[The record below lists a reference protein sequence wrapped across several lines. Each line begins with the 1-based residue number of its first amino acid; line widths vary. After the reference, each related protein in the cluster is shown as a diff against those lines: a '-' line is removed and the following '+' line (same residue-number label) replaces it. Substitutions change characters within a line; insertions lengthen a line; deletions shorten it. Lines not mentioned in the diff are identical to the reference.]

1 MNCIQPARFPAYP
14 HLQWWHIIVIT
25 LPRISEEN
33 SMPRLLCFLFMLIAI
48 LALISES
55 TAQQPKAPSKT
66 STSPAEK
73 KTEKPDEAAA
83 KPVTTRHSIKFG
95 GKRLQYTATAGQL
108 PIRNAEGEVEAHIFY
123 MAYTLDSP
131 PEGQRRPLM
140 FSFNGGPGSSSVWL
154 HLGAL
159 GPRRVKM
166 LPDGSMPPPP
176 AELID
181 NEFTWLDHTDLVF
194 IDPVGTGYSR
204 PTKPDLG
211 KKFWSIQGDLDSV
224 GEFIRLY
231 LTENNRWTSPLF
243 IVGESYGT
251 TRAAGLSGN
260 LIDHGIALRGV
271 VLVSAV
277 LNFQT
282 IVFARGNDL
291 PYVLFLPSYT
301 ATAWYH
307 KKLPP
312 ELEQDLQKTLRE
324 VEQWTTSRYSA
335 ALTKGDQL
343 TPTERQDVVNQ
354 LARYTGL
361 SKSFIDRA
369 NLRINQQH
377 FAKEL
382 LRDERR
388 TVGRY
393 DSRLKGIDESA
404 VDSVPDY
411 DPSEAAVR
419 SAFTTAFNNYVR
431 TELQYKSDLE
441 YKILGGIRQ
450 WEWGN
455 AIQGFPNVTDALRR
469 ALVKNPYMKVHV
481 ASGYYD
487 LATPYFGTHY
497 TIDHLNLDP
506 TVRGNVTTSEYE
518 AGHMM
523 YIQSESLTK
532 LKKDLVGF
540 LENALR

>member
-1 MNCIQPARFPAYP
+1 
-14 HLQWWHIIVIT
+14 
-25 LPRISEEN
+25 
-33 SMPRLLCFLFMLIAI
+33 MPRLLGFFFASIVLIT
-48 LALISES
+48 ES
-55 TAQQPKAPSKT
+55 AAQEPKAPTKAPT
-66 STSPAEK
+66 APAEK
-73 KTEKPDEAAA
+73 KTDKPDEAAA
-83 KPVTTRHSIKFG
+83 KPVTTKHTIKLG
-95 GKRLQYTATAGQL
+95 GKQLQYTATAGQM

-166 LPDGSMPPPP
+166 RPDGGMPPPP
-176 AELID
+176 AELVD
-181 NEFTWLDHTDLVF
+181 NEYTWLDLTDLVF

-204 PTKPDLG
+204 PVKPDLG
-211 KKFWSIQGDLDSV
+211 KKFWSVQGDLDSV
-224 GEFIRLY
+224 GEFIRAY
-231 LTENNRWTSPLF
+231 LSEYNRWASPLF

-251 TRAAGLSGN
+251 TRASGLSGH
-260 LIDHGIALRGV
+260 LVDRGIALRGI

-282 IVFARGNDL
+282 LIFSRGNDL

-312 ELEQDLQKTLRE
+312 ELQQDMQKTLHE
-324 VEQWTTSRYSA
+324 VEQWATAQYSV
-335 ALTKGDQL
+335 ALAKGDRM
-343 TPTERQDVVNQ
+343 TVAERQDIVDH
-354 LARYTGL
+354 LARYTGI
-361 SKSFIDRA
+361 SKNFIDRA
-369 NLRINQQH
+369 NLRLDEQH

-382 LRDERR
+382 LRAEKR

-393 DSRLKGIDESA
+393 DSRFQGIDETA
-404 VDSVPDY
+404 IGNTPDY
-411 DPSEAAVR
+411 DPSEAVVR
-419 SAFTTAFNNYVR
+419 SAFTTTFNDYVR
-431 TELQYKSDLE
+431 SELHYKSDLE

-506 TVRGNVTTSEYE
+506 ALRRNVTTSEYE

-532 LKKDLVGF
+532 LKKAVGEF
-540 LENALR
+540 LGNALK